1 MIQTDTS
8 IIEALNW
15 RYATKKF
22 DPNRKISESEIDI
35 LLNSLRLSPSS
46 MGLQPYTFF
55 RVKSSDLRE
64 KLKEHSFNQ
73 SQITDASELIVFTS
87 KTKISREEIE
97 RFARLNTEIRKKDSD
112 SEERQIKRLSTYIEN
127 FDPEAFFNWTSRQT
141 YIAMG
146 ILLATAAELKIDSCP
161 MEGIQGREYDRILD
175 LEPLNLRT
183 ISVVTLGYRS
193 EEDSYQWEPK
203 VRKSLNDLIS
213 MI

>member
-1 MIQTDTS
+1 MIEKDTS
-8 IIEALNW
+8 LVESLNW

-22 DPNRKISESEIDI
+22 DPNLKISESEMDI

-46 MGLQPYTFF
+46 MGLQPYKFF
-55 RVKSSDLRE
+55 RVIDIDLRK
-64 KLKEHSFNQ
+64 KLKEFSFNQ
-73 SQITDASELIVFTS
+73 PQISDASELIVFAS
-87 KTKISREEIE
+87 KTKIAKQEIE
-97 RFARLNTEIRKKDSD
+97 QLAKLNSEIRGKDLE
-112 SEERQIKRLSTYIEN
+112 SEQRQVKRLSTYIN
-127 FDPEAFFNWTSRQT
+127 KFDKQSLSNWTARQS

-146 ILLATAAELKIDSCP
+146 VLLTSAAQLNIDACP

-203 VRKSLNDLIS
+203 VRKPLNDLIS
-213 MI
+213 TI

>member
-1 MIQTDTS
+1 MIEQETG

-22 DPNRKISESEIDI
+22 DPKREIPESDMNI

-55 RVKSSDLRE
+55 RVKSSQLRE

-73 SQITDASELIVFTS
+73 SQITDASELIVFAS
-87 KTKISREEIE
+87 KTKITKTEIE
-97 RFARLNTEIRKKDSD
+97 SFARLNTEIRQKDSD
-112 SEERQIKRLSTYIEN
+112 SEQRQVKRLSSYIEN
-127 FDPEAFFNWTSRQT
+127 FETEAFFNWTSRQA

-146 ILLATAAELKIDSCP
+146 ILLASAAQLKIDSCP

-183 ISVVTLGYRS
+183 ISVVALGYRS

-203 VRKSLNDLIS
+203 VRKPLNDLIS